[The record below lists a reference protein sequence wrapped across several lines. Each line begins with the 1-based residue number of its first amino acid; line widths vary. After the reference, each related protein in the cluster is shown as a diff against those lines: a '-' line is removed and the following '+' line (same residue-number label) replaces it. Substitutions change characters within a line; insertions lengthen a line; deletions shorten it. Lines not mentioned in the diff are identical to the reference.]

1 MKSTMLE
8 SSPEGGRNELKED
21 RPKEHVENTVFPF
34 LPERGGFDHIRA
46 YQEQC
51 NSGAF
56 SFAPSPPL
64 RVKTLPDF
72 KSRREI
78 APQRFSLPANLTKIR
93 STGKLSHVHSL
104 DEFPIYGSNGI
115 VEDQYDSEVSNSATP
130 NFEINYSRHDPPEP
144 TEQVE
149 RPELPSGLFMDPF
162 SEYMLD
168 RLARFRPLDGQSDPN
183 APLDFAH
190 PYQATDETARQPIWT
205 NWFSGRRQSGQTVQ
219 DNAPAP
225 AGSPTMEQTSVQ
237 NGSSLFLPRNSPGI
251 INNEPSPTALESTPR
266 AEALEDIKI
275 ADNEG
280 ASSSMCAWCL
290 C

>member
-1 MKSTMLE
+1 MLE
-8 SSPEGGRNELKED
+8 SSPEDGQNELPGD

-72 KSRREI
+72 KTHREI
-78 APQRFSLPANLTKIR
+78 QRHRLSLPASLTKIR

-104 DEFPIYGSNGI
+104 DEFPIYGSSAI
-115 VEDQYDSEVSNSATP
+115 VEDQYGSEVSNSVTP
-130 NFEINYSRHDPPEP
+130 NFEVNHGRHDPPEP

-149 RPELPSGLFMDPF
+149 RPDLPSGLFMDPF

-190 PYQATDETARQPIWT
+190 PYQANDETPRQPIWT
-205 NWFSGRRQSGQTVQ
+205 NWFSGGRQSGQTAQ
-219 DNAPAP
+219 NNAPAP
-225 AGSPTMEQTSVQ
+225 AGSPIMEETSAQ
-237 NGSSLFLPRNSPGI
+237 NGSSLFLPRNSPDI
-251 INNEPSPTALESTPR
+251 INNEPSPNALVNTPR

-280 ASSSMCAWCL
+280 SNSSMCAWCL